1 MKIVKVDNFAR
12 ESIADTL
19 IAENVNEYWGSWIV
33 NRLNENTDENGSN
46 YFQLF
51 DDNYVLWRGM
61 DELV

>member
-1 MKIVKVDNFAR
+1 MKIVMVDNFAR

-33 NRLNENTDENGSN
+33 KRLNENLDQNSPN

-51 DDNYVLWRGM
+51 DDDCVLWRGM
-61 DELV
+61 AELV